1 MNTVSHT
8 FSFLMYVAHSYL
20 PEVAADQGWDQGAT
34 IESLLRKAG
43 YHGRITPALLQKL
56 QCTRYQSSK
65 TRVTFDEYLQVR
77 GDSLQQ
83 VLALTSSSG
92 VTGDANESS
101 SRFGSQHSRRDGHNH
116 GRDSTCI
123 IS

>member
-43 YHGRITPALLQKL
+43 YLLQKL

>member
-1 MNTVSHT
+1 MRSHT
-8 FSFLMYVAHSYL
+8 RFGCYNSYL
-20 PEVAADQGWDQGAT
+20 PEVAADQGWDQAAA

-43 YHGRITPALLQKL
+43 FHGRITPALLQQL

-77 GDSLQQ
+77 GDSLQRWLS
-83 VLALTSSSG
+83 LA
-92 VTGDANESS
+92 TGDANESS
-101 SRFGSQHSRRDGHNH
+101 GRLGSQHGRRDGNH